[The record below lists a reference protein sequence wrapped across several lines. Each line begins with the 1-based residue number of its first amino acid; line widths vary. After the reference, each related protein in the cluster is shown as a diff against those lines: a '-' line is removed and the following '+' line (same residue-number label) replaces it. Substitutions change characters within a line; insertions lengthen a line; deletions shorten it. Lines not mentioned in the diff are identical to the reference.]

1 MGSNLNNFHVTLIR
15 VNICPAWKWLLNS
28 SALETGIKLQN
39 FINYKAINY
48 VLYNFKFNMFTR
60 SCFVHLSILL
70 ANTIFLIS
78 VRSQHNITDMGT
90 GFDLCVCCEWST
102 LMMVVKK
109 GLQINLAIKQDSANI
124 SNYGVKTI
132 PLDSNVLLISHPSKV
147 TYYTRLYF
155 LCTFLVLK
163 KG

>member
-1 MGSNLNNFHVTLIR
+1 
-15 VNICPAWKWLLNS
+15 
-28 SALETGIKLQN
+28 
-39 FINYKAINY
+39 
-48 VLYNFKFNMFTR
+48 MFTG
-60 SCFVHLSILL
+60 SFFVHLSVLL
-70 ANTIFLIS
+70 AKTIFLIS
-78 VRSQHNITDMGT
+78 VRSQHNITDIRT

-109 GLQINLAIKQDSANI
+109 GLKINLAIKQDSANI
-124 SNYGVKTI
+124 SNYGGVKTI

-147 TYYTRLYF
+147 AYYTRLYF

>member
-1 MGSNLNNFHVTLIR
+1 MYCIISSSIF
-15 VNICPAWKWLLNS
+15 LL
-28 SALETGIKLQN
+28 EV
-39 FINYKAINY
+39 F
-48 VLYNFKFNMFTR
+48 
-60 SCFVHLSILL
+60 FVHLSVLL
-70 ANTIFLIS
+70 ATTIFLIS

-124 SNYGVKTI
+124 SNYGVKTM

-147 TYYTRLYF
+147 TYYIARVEHKTVFPMHLFSSQKGLALRPSCRLQHT
-155 LCTFLVLK
+155 LD
-163 KG
+163 